1 MHRSRPVPAPRFP
14 SPLPLSLLALAL
26 WSAAPAPPALAAPSP
41 ADQARAQLSFGIDM
55 ARRGLWREALFRF
68 QEAERLNPDH
78 PGVLNNM
85 AVAFEATGEFEKAL
99 DYYQR
104 ALKVSPSK
112 RDLRNNYARFVEFYQ
127 SYRGEK
133 KPRKDAPQTAAR
145 EDRMPPIPPP
155 NPVGAD
161 NPPIPLPIDRPPMEG
176 DRRGQIR
183 PPV

>member
-1 MHRSRPVPAPRFP
+1 MHSRPVLVSLR
-14 SPLPLSLLALAL
+14 LPTSLTLSLLALVWL
-26 WSAAPAPPALAAPSP
+26 APAPAAAAPSS
-41 ADQARAQLSFGIDM
+41 ADQAQAQLSFGIDM

-78 PGVLNNM
+78 AGILNNM

-104 ALKVSPSK
+104 ALKVAPAR

-127 SYRGEK
+127 SFRGEK
-133 KPRKDAPQTAAR
+133 KPKKDAKPAAPR
-145 EDRMPPIPPP
+145 DDRMPPIPPP

-161 NPPIPLPIDRPPMEG
+161 NPPIPLPIDRPPMAG
-176 DRRGQIR
+176 DRDRGSIR

>member
-1 MHRSRPVPAPRFP
+1 MDRSRPVLATLR
-14 SPLPLSLLALAL
+14 LPTSLTLSLLALASL
-26 WSAAPAPPALAAPSP
+26 APAPAAAAPSS
-41 ADQARAQLSFGIDM
+41 ADQAQAQLSFGIDM

-68 QEAERLNPDH
+68 REAERLNPDH
-78 PGVLNNM
+78 VGILNNM

-104 ALKVSPSK
+104 ALKVAPAR

-127 SYRGEK
+127 SFRGEK
-133 KPRKDAPQTAAR
+133 KPKKDTKPTTPR

-161 NPPIPLPIDRPPMEG
+161 NPPIPLPIDRPPMAG
-176 DRRGQIR
+176 DRGEIR
-183 PPV
+183 PPA